1 MAKLKSECP
10 ICAESITIADNTE
23 SSEIIQCP
31 GCNNRIVVKNIKD
44 NQVTLE
50 EAPKIEEDWGQ

>member
-1 MAKLKSECP
+1 MTKLKSECP
-10 ICAESITIADNTE
+10 ICAETISLAANTE
-23 SSEIIQCP
+23 PSEIIQCS
-31 GCNNRIVVKNIKD
+31 GCNNRVVVTSIKE